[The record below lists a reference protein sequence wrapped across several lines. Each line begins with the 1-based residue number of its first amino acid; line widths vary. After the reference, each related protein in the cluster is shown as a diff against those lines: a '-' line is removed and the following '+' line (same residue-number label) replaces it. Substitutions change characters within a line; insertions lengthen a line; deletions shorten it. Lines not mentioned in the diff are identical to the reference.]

1 MEWWQTLLLGVAGAA
16 IPALLAWFL
25 GRKGANKKL
34 EIEEGALEV
43 TQFEAQT
50 KAYQDLLT
58 RSNEAVKASNEAA
71 TAAYAAAGAANEAA
85 AAARNELMQREEER
99 QRLLKQVDDQGK
111 EISSLSKADAFR
123 VQELEQTNE
132 KLENLRSLF
141 ERYVARV
148 GVPMTHEEQQIFES
162 TVPREVFRRIVDG
175 T

>member
-1 MEWWQTLLLGVAGAA
+1 
-16 IPALLAWFL
+16 
-25 GRKGANKKL
+25 
-34 EIEEGALEV
+34 
-43 TQFEAQT
+43 
-50 KAYQDLLT
+50 
-58 RSNEAVKASNEAA
+58 
-71 TAAYAAAGAANEAA
+71 
-85 AAARNELMQREEER
+85 MQREEER